1 MKDINVTGTDHTSL
15 PDVSEYIS
23 DGKLIIPEGVEYVLE
38 EACHER
44 EDLEEIYLPN
54 SMRVIGPIAFAE
66 CPNLR
71 KVVLNAGLEEIGDG
85 AFLGAM
91 QMTEIKLPESLKT
104 IGPMAFYACG
114 FSEISIPESVEFI
127 GENCFWE
134 CVNLTKA
141 DVLNPSCVIED
152 DAFGECPNLVQ
163 GYMAPGFPKND
174 MLTSNLLFSMLWL
187 TSYDRHEQS
196 GVMVD
201 DTERQYYTS
210 LHVHM
215 DEPRARL
222 TVGERAQKFIEE
234 NSKVVLEQILK
245 TNNTAAMRGIIEH
258 RLFDA
263 DTIEVGLQAAVA
275 AGQTELSSL
284 FLSAKGQLKS
294 GDDTDEFSEFEL

>member
-1 MKDINVTGTDHTSL
+1 MKDINVTGTDHSSL
-15 PDVSEYIS
+15 PDISEYIL

-38 EACHER
+38 EACHEH
-44 EDLEEIYLPN
+44 EELEEIYLPD

-71 KVVLNAGLEEIGDG
+71 KVVLNDGLEEIGDG
-85 AFLGAM
+85 AFLGAT
-91 QMTEIKLPESLKT
+91 QLTDITLPKSLKT

-134 CVNLTKA
+134 CMNLTKA

-152 DAFGECPNLVQ
+152 DAFGGCPDLTQ

-174 MLTSNLLFSMLWL
+174 ILTSNLLFSMLWL

-196 GVMVD
+196 GVTVD
-201 DTERQYYTS
+201 DTERQYYSS

-222 TVGERAQKFIEE
+222 TVGARAQNFIRA

-245 TNNTAAMRGIIEH
+245 TNNTAAMRGIIKFG
-258 RLFDA
+258 LFDA
-263 DTIEVGLQAAVA
+263 QTIESGLQSAVT

-284 FLSAKGQLKS
+284 FLSAKGQLNS
-294 GDDTDEFSEFEL
+294 HSDTDDFSEFEL